1 MLSPLSRPVYVM
13 AKPIGAACNLACEY
27 CYYLDKGFQSRG
39 QVMSDAVLEAFV
51 RQYIEAQTT
60 DEVMFTWH
68 GGEPTMAGLDFYR
81 KAIRLQQR
89 YANGHH
95 IYNSLQTNGTLL
107 NDEWCAFLSRQGWLV
122 GISIDGPQNLHDSY
136 RHNRQGRS
144 SFDRVM
150 RGISLLKKHGCE
162 WNAMATVNAVT
173 ARHPLEFYRFFR
185 DELHCQ
191 FLQFTPVVE
200 QADGQVLPFSVNPDD
215 WGTFLCTIFDEW
227 VQHDVGELFVQLFDA
242 TLANWVGE
250 TPGVC
255 TMVPTCGHAA
265 VIEANGDVYSCD
277 HFVGP
282 AYLLGNI
289 AQPPFPTL
297 TSLLYS
303 PRQQAFGTAKRN
315 ALPRQCRECEWLFAC
330 NGECPRTRIAQSH
343 PSAGA
348 APSQATPLR
357 EQGSSSPEPA
367 PPSYLCSG
375 YRRFFEHVAPAMDFM
390 KDELTAG
397 RPPANIM
404 RFPGGRVKME
414 DVSI

>member
-60 DEVMFTWH
+60 NDVMFTWH

-81 KAIRLQQR
+81 KALRLQQR
-89 YANGHH
+89 YADGHH
-95 IYNSLQTNGTLL
+95 IFNALQTNGTLL
-107 NDEWCAFLSRQGWLV
+107 TDEWCAFLSRHGWLV
-122 GISIDGPQNLHDSY
+122 GISIDGPQPLHDTY

-150 RGISLLKKHGCE
+150 RGIRLLKKHGCE
-162 WNAMATVNAVT
+162 WNAMATVNAFN
-173 ARHPLEFYRFFR
+173 ASHPLDFYRFFR
-185 DELHCQ
+185 DELHCR

-200 QADGQVLPFSVNPDD
+200 QADGHVLPFSVSPDD
-215 WGTFLCTIFDEW
+215 WGTFLCAVFDEW
-227 VQHDVGELFVQLFDA
+227 VRNDVGEVFVQLFDA
-242 TLANWVGE
+242 TLANWAGE
-250 TPGVC
+250 VPGVC

-282 AYLLGNI
+282 EYLLGNI
-289 AQPPFPTL
+289 AQPPYPTL

-303 PRQQAFGTAKRN
+303 ARQQAFGGAKRD
-315 ALPRQCRECEWLFAC
+315 ALPQQCRACEWLFVC
-330 NGECPRTRIAQSH
+330 HGECPRTRIQ
-343 PSAGA
+343 AG
-348 APSQATPLR
+348 PN
-357 EQGSSSPEPA
+357 EGQGA
-367 PPSYLCSG
+367 SYLCAG
-375 YRRFFEHVAPAMDFM
+375 YQRFFSHAAPAMDFM

-397 RPPANIM
+397 RAPANVM
-404 RFPGGRVKME
+404 H
-414 DVSI
+414 VSFSSDL